1 LELVDEGL
9 VGPGDAQQP
18 DSVLVHDEVDR
29 ASAQG
34 TDAGRNAE
42 RSNSTSA

>member
-18 DSVLVHDEVDR
+18 DSVLVHDEVDPEPLH
-29 ASAQG
+29 QG
-34 TDAGRNAE
+34 TDAGRGNA
-42 RSNSTSA
+42 